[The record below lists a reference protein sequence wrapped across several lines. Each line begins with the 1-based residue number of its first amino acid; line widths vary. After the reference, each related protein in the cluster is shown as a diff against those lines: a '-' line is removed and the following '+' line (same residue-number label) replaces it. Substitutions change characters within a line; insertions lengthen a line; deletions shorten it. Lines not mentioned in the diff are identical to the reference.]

1 MIVLLAG
8 ATGAIGRPLTR
19 LLLAAGHEVLGL
31 ARSAEAERVVAGLGA
46 RPVRADAMDRD
57 GLLAAVH
64 GLRADAVVHQL
75 TALKK
80 PRRTVDETEPSTRLR
95 IEGTANL
102 LAAARVLG
110 AHRFVTQSL
119 VFGYGYTDHGARMLT
134 EADPFGVR
142 LGNLGDVVVDG
153 LRSTEEQTFAA
164 EGLDGIALRFGVF
177 YGPGTWFDPA
187 PATRPM
193 PMPVPRSGGRPTAWV
208 HVADAADATVA
219 ALERGRGSEA
229 YNVVD
234 GRPSTWGEVAAA
246 TAAARDR
253 RPLRVPGRLLRL
265 AVPYLGTMMLDTG
278 MRVSGAK
285 AERELGWTP
294 AHADHREG
302 LRATVA

>member
-193 PMPVPRSGGRPTAWV
+193 PMPVPRSGAARP
-208 HVADAADATVA
+208 
-219 ALERGRGSEA
+219 RGC
-229 YNVVD
+229 
-234 GRPSTWGEVAAA
+234 TWPTRRTPPWRRWSGA
-246 TAAARDR
+246 AAARQRRGRPAVDLGRGRRRDGR
-253 RPLRVPGRLLRL
+253 RPGPPPAARPGRLLRL